1 MYAARK
7 MAMIKCDELRM
18 FKYASMIKSLAFCAA
33 TFACLSVVFK
43 NSFVI
48 VPEVTEIRLCNIVAC
63 CYGIWFGPAGA
74 WGCAIG
80 NLVGDLGGSLTVLS
94 IGGFVANFVSAYL
107 PYKVW
112 GILGSAYGE
121 HRLER
126 PSLQSTRWVVRYLL
140 AAFVSVLACCGVLA
154 ITFEAADALP
164 TMNTLMLVFCNNMA
178 AALIGMLLF
187 IMMTKIPSGMLPY
200 WRDQMFDEKNMEYV
214 REDMVKIKII
224 TVASV
229 ALVIFTVGYIVTGRA
244 SLFNLDDYNQSLP
257 MIISYAYTIAVLAIS
272 AMCQWRDRK

>member
-1 MYAARK
+1 
-7 MAMIKCDELRM
+7 MIKCDELRM

-33 TFACLSVVFK
+33 SFACLSVIFK

-94 IGGFVANFVSAYL
+94 VGGFIANFVSAYL

-112 GILGSAYGE
+112 GVLGSVCGE

-126 PSLQSTRWVVRYLL
+126 PSMQSTGWIVRYLI
-140 AAFVSVLACCGVLA
+140 AGFVSVMACCGVLA
-154 ITFEAADALP
+154 ITFEATDALP
-164 TMNTLMLVFCNNMA
+164 TMNTILLVFCNNMA
-178 AALIGMLLF
+178 ATLIGMLLF
-187 IMMTKIPSGMLPY
+187 VVMAKVSSRVLPY
-200 WRDQMFDEKNMEYV
+200 WRDQMYDEEGLEFVK
-214 REDMVKIKII
+214 EDMTKIKII
-224 TVASV
+224 IAASA
-229 ALVIFTVGYIVTGRA
+229 ALLIYTFAYMLSGKFSFFVMDE
-244 SLFNLDDYNQSLP
+244 FNQPIP
-257 MIISYAYTIAVLAIS
+257 MIISCVYTIAVAVVT
-272 AMCQWRDRK
+272 AMCQWRNKD